1 MLSGASAAGGG
12 RRAGGVPD
20 SFRPFKSGYVPP
32 AFSDFIGCSHVA
44 GRYRLSD
51 APFLEEGCRRLARMG
66 FKNVK
71 LWADSPETSY
81 PSGAPWNL
89 GEFPSYRDVVSHP
102 RFRSA
107 LGEPFET
114 VALELGFA
122 RSPRGFGGD
131 FARFSEAD
139 CEEEARQSE
148 GLASYLLR
156 EYADREITFIL
167 QNWEGDWLLRRTFDP
182 SWESSPPPD
191 LDLRA
196 KGMARWLSARQA
208 GVDTARASVPGSKC
222 SVFHAVEANRV
233 LCADS
238 GVPCVASHVL
248 PEVECDMVSWSA
260 YDGMAAEKKSAAAT
274 AGGVARGIEILR
286 KNCRARLRDG
296 GGNPY
301 VYIGEFGLPENER
314 AFPREVLR
322 EIYDGFFAACFFLGL
337 PKAFYWQ
344 LYCNEA
350 AADASVLMRP
360 GDACRGFW
368 LVRPD
373 GSPGEAARMFA
384 EIASG
389 RRGA

>member
-1 MLSGASAAGGG
+1 MLSGAAASGAG

-20 SFRPFKSGYVPP
+20 SFRPFKSGYIPP

-44 GRYRLSD
+44 GRYRLSG

-102 RFRSA
+102 RFRAA

-114 VALELGFA
+114 VALELAFA
-122 RSPRGFGGD
+122 RSPRGFSGD

-139 CEEEARQSE
+139 WEEEARQSE

-156 EYADREITFIL
+156 EYADRKITFIL

-191 LDLRA
+191 LDLRV

-208 GVDTARASVPGSKC
+208 GVDAARASAPGSKC

-233 LCADS
+233 LCADL
-238 GVPCVASHVL
+238 GVPCVAALVL

-286 KNCRARLRDG
+286 KNCRARLRD
-296 GGNPY
+296 
-301 VYIGEFGLPENER
+301 VGEIRMFISANSACLKTSAPFRGKPCAKYMTASSPR
-314 AFPREVLR
+314 AFFWACPRRFTGSSTVTRRLR
-322 EIYDGFFAACFFLGL
+322 MR
-337 PKAFYWQ
+337 Q
-344 LYCNEA
+344 L
-350 AADASVLMRP
+350 
-360 GDACRGFW
+360 
-368 LVRPD
+368 
-373 GSPGEAARMFA
+373 
-384 EIASG
+384 
-389 RRGA
+389 